1 MLLYSDNSC
10 LTHSLTHCV
19 EFSHS
24 QDDEHSA
31 PEAEKLQGKGGGGED
46 FENDLEANASAFE
59 ALERDFQDVSA
70 FSHSPHSLMHPLPQ
84 SYTNL

>member
-1 MLLYSDNSC
+1 MISDS
-10 LTHSLTHCV
+10 TSDISLV
-19 EFSHS
+19 M

-59 ALERDFQDVSA
+59 ALERDFQDVRDKRAHLLCSV
-70 FSHSPHSLMHPLPQ
+70 
-84 SYTNL
+84 